1 MTSKAQEL
9 EAQLRDLRNGTSDV
23 EAAVVVSSEGLVL
36 ASAVPAE
43 LDDEK
48 LSAMGGAMQALGERI
63 ASELARG
70 DLQQVMVRGDE
81 GYVLLMPIGSSRD
94 VMLTILAQKEAKLG
108 WVMLE
113 SRRIASQLSELLAEE
128 VEA

>member
-1 MTSKAQEL
+1 MTSKAEEL
-9 EAQLRDLRNGTSDV
+9 EVQLRDLRNGTSDV

-48 LSAMGGAMQALGERI
+48 LSAMGGAMQSLGERI

-70 DLQQVMVRGDE
+70 DLEQVMVRGDE

-94 VMLTILAQKEAKLG
+94 VMLTILARKEAKLG